1 MLKKNIKLKDKE
13 NTNQT
18 NIWGE
23 IRSNFEN
30 EGIINI
36 DAWLTEDENE
46 EGNVIAKVNTK
57 TLEVEY
63 LDDRAKTDNYAQ
75 EMINEV
81 LGIE

>member
-46 EGNVIAKVNTK
+46 KV
-57 TLEVEY
+57 
-63 LDDRAKTDNYAQ
+63 
-75 EMINEV
+75 M
-81 LGIE
+81 

>member
-63 LDDRAKTDNYAQ
+63 LDDRARTDNYAQ

-81 LGIE
+81 LGVE